1 MRECVFCHR
10 KLGKKKNRKVE
21 YFDGWQHQP
30 MKCSFISDLNCGQ
43 RTGDKAQQT
52 LPSLQTSSWSVID
65 MLRLVTKALLNNE
78 RTVLNHY
85 KSFHFSFFSSGKV
98 KNLTYLFG
106 NINIISAED
115 CATSTD
121 FEIRSNYFQYSDIFL
136 SFLVFHATPI
146 IHP

>member
-1 MRECVFCHR
+1 MCFFVIGNLEKR
-10 KLGKKKNRKVE
+10 KTERWN
-21 YFDGWQHQP
+21 
-30 MKCSFISDLNCGQ
+30 ISTVGSISQWNAPSSLIS
-43 RTGDKAQQT
+43 GDKAQQT

-136 SFLVFHATPI
+136 SFLVFML
-146 IHP
+146 HP

>member
-1 MRECVFCHR
+1 MV
-10 KLGKKKNRKVE
+10 G
-21 YFDGWQHQP
+21 
-30 MKCSFISDLNCGQ
+30 SISQLNAPSSLIS
-43 RTGDKAQQT
+43 GDKAQQT

-85 KSFHFSFFSSGKV
+85 KSFHFPFFSSGKV